1 MFSISE
7 EKKCVTPLCSDSTT
21 TSDVFEA
28 TCSEP
33 PTQKNQCEHCNKVY
47 SSTANLW
54 KHNKICKKKPN
65 QGQPKETVGLV
76 APDVLVEFIKENKEL
91 RNILVEQNKEFQ
103 EKTNRLLH
111 HNEQQTKIIAELAQK
126 QTITNNTTNKT
137 TNNQFNLHFF
147 LNDTCK
153 DALNITDFIKSLKIQ
168 VSDLEETGRLGF
180 VDGITRIILNGLRE
194 VELEKRPLHCTDL
207 KRETVYIKNDNIWEK
222 EDLEKS
228 HLKDAVEHISN
239 RNLQQLRPWQ
249 QLHPEFKDTTTKE
262 NDMFI
267 HLSTQAIGSY
277 TKEQS
282 ERNVDKI
289 LKNVL
294 KEVVLDKPKS

>member
-1 MFSISE
+1 VS
-7 EKKCVTPLCSDSTT
+7 
-21 TSDVFEA
+21 
-28 TCSEP
+28 
-33 PTQKNQCEHCNKVY
+33 
-47 SSTANLW
+47 
-54 KHNKICKKKPN
+54 
-65 QGQPKETVGLV
+65 LV

-103 EKTNRLLH
+103 EKTTRLLH

-126 QTITNNTTNKT
+126 QSITNNTTNKT

-180 VDGITRIILNGLRE
+180 VDGITRIILNGLKE

-222 EDLEKS
+222 EDSDKS

-267 HLSTQAIGSY
+267 HLSTQAIGSC
-277 TKEQS
+277 TKQQS
-282 ERNVDKI
+282 DRNVEKI

-294 KEVVLDKPKS
+294 KEVVLDKPK